1 MGQHRAERGQR
12 RDPSGTP
19 SSAPG
24 SHSGARSTRSAPRD
38 AAPAAGTR
46 VASHAA
52 SRHSAKAKP
61 AAPAPAPTVG
71 GKRKA
76 AKHTA
81 PSTPL
86 FSRLPSV
93 PVLVGVA
100 ALAVSAGGA
109 ISAADP
115 DKLTGNLDDSTIAA
129 SGVFAGATDAGL
141 LSRGG
146 ATVSRA
152 AGRAPVSATTDAELI
167 AEAEARARQR
177 NAALE
182 AYAAQA
188 QKQAIK
194 LEKNQWVIPVE
205 GYRITATFGMSSGLW
220 SSSHTGLDFAAPS
233 GTPIHAVAGGVVTS
247 TGYDGAYGNKT
258 IITLEDGTEIWYC
271 HQTSYLVNTGD
282 TVAPGEVI
290 GSIGSTGNVTGPH
303 LHLEVRPSADSPVDP
318 YAALQE
324 HDVHP

>member
-1 MGQHRAERGQR
+1 MGQHRAERGTR
-12 RDPSGTP
+12 RDPSGTTSVTP
-19 SSAPG
+19 GSRSGTRQATPYAGRPARSAAPGGARVASSSAP
-24 SHSGARSTRSAPRD
+24 
-38 AAPAAGTR
+38 
-46 VASHAA
+46 VA
-52 SRHSAKAKP
+52 
-61 AAPAPAPTVG
+61 

-76 AKHTA
+76 ARHTSA
-81 PSTPL
+81 GTPL
-86 FSRLPSV
+86 LRRLPSV

-109 ISAADP
+109 VSAADP
-115 DKLTGNLDDSTIAA
+115 GRVSSTLDSTSSVNAA
-129 SGVFAGATDAGL
+129 GSIGNTDATDAGL
-141 LSRGG
+141 LSR
-146 ATVSRA
+146 ASTVSRA
-152 AGRAPVSATTDAELI
+152 ARRAPVAATTDEKLI

-194 LEKNQWVIPVE
+194 LEKNQWVLPLS

-220 SSSHTGLDFAAPS
+220 SSTHTGLDFAAPS
-233 GTPIHAVAGGVVTS
+233 GTPLHAIAGGVVTS

-258 IITLEDGTEIWYC
+258 VITLEDGTEVWYC

-282 TVAPGEVI
+282 TVSAGEVI
-290 GSIGSTGNVTGPH
+290 GSVGSTGNVTGPH

-318 YAALQE
+318 YAVLLE
-324 HDVHP
+324 HGVNP

>member
-1 MGQHRAERGQR
+1 MGQHRAERGHR
-12 RDPSGTP
+12 RDPSGTQ
-19 SSAPG
+19 SSTPG
-24 SHSGARSTRSAPRD
+24 THIGARD

-46 VASHAA
+46 MA
-52 SRHSAKAKP
+52 SRAVSKSVTRTKPVAVSPASA
-61 AAPAPAPTVG
+61 

-76 AKHTA
+76 SRRSA

-93 PVLVGVA
+93 PVLIGVA
-100 ALAVSAGGA
+100 ALSVSAGGA

-115 DKLTGNLDDSTIAA
+115 GQLTGDLDSNTVTAA
-129 SGVFAGATDAGL
+129 SAFAGATDAGL
-141 LSRGG
+141 LSRG

-152 AGRAPVSATTDAELI
+152 ARRTPVTAADPELV

-177 NAALE
+177 NTALE
-182 AYAAQA
+182 AYAEKAAQ
-188 QKQAIK
+188 QSIK
-194 LEKNQWVIPVE
+194 LEKNQWVLPVD

-258 IITLEDGTEIWYC
+258 VITLEDGTEIWYC

-282 TVAPGEVI
+282 SVAPGEVI

-303 LHLEVRPSADSPVDP
+303 LHLEVRPDPETPIDP
-318 YAALQE
+318 YTALVS
-324 HDVHP
+324 HDVQP